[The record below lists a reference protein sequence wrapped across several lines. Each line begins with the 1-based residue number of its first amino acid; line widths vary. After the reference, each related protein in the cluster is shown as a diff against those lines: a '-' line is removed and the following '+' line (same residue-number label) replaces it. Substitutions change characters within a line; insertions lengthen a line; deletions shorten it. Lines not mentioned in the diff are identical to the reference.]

1 VGNKNFIEINGK
13 KYDAVT
19 GRILDGETTITSKPQ
34 PVATVTPKMNSGVVD
49 GFVRKPKN
57 TSTSRALAKPASKQV
72 QKSKTLMRT
81 SVKKPEPVA
90 KKIQASQP
98 TISKSHL
105 GTSVKR
111 TQVAMQTPKSQH
123 VQKYGEQQHRSSV
136 AKTTNDSLTVKQQP
150 DNHAVVH
157 HSNATTT
164 SHSVTKTQK
173 SHSLT
178 SEREKMINKALENAN
193 AHEAIDHAGNTHH
206 KKKSSK
212 LRKKLGI
219 SRKAASISSAVLA
232 VVLLAGFF
240 TIQNVPNLS
249 MRIASTRAGFEAEM
263 PGYKP
268 SGFSFK
274 GPINYSPGQV
284 TVTFK
289 SNSDSRWYDVKQQAS
304 NWNSD
309 ALLSNYVV
317 AEGKTYQTYLDR
329 GRTLFIYDGSNAT
342 WVDDGVWYQ
351 VEGDSDLTTDQLIR
365 IASSI

>member
-1 VGNKNFIEINGK
+1 MGHKNFIEINGK
-13 KYDAVT
+13 KYDAIT
-19 GRILDGETTITSKPQ
+19 GRMIEDSSSNSSKVQ
-34 PVATVTPKMNSGVVD
+34 PIATVTPKMNSGVVD
-49 GFVRKPKN
+49 GFVRKPKKVG
-57 TSTSRALAKPASKQV
+57 SSRTQAKPVPKQA
-72 QKSKTLMRT
+72 QKSNTLMRA

-90 KKIQASQP
+90 KKIQASKPSIQ
-98 TISKSHL
+98 KSHL
-105 GTSVKR
+105 GSSVKR

-123 VQKYGEQQHRSSV
+123 VQKYGADQHRTSV
-136 AKTTNDSLTVKQQP
+136 VKTTSTALAVKHQNEANAAQSSQKTP
-150 DNHAVVH
+150 ANNSHTAVE
-157 HSNATTT
+157 
-164 SHSVTKTQK
+164 SHSIK
-173 SHSLT
+173 SD
-178 SEREKMINKALENAN
+178 RDKMINKALENAN
-193 AHEAIDHAGNTHH
+193 AHEAIDHSGKTHH
-206 KKKSSK
+206 KKKRSK
-212 LRKKLGI
+212 LSKELGI
-219 SRKAASISSAVLA
+219 SKKAASISSAVLA
-232 VVLLAGFF
+232 MVLLVGFF

-249 MRIASTRAGFEAEM
+249 MRIAATRAGFDAEM
-263 PGYKP
+263 PGYRP

-284 TVTFK
+284 TVSFK
-289 SNSDSRWYDVKQQAS
+289 SNSDGRYYDVKQQAS